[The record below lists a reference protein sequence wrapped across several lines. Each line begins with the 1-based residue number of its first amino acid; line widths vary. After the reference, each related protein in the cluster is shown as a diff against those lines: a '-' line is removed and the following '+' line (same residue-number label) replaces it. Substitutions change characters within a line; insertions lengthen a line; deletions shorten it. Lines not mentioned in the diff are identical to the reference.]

1 MLAGILLPLV
11 RPCQFLINSANRS
24 KGYKI
29 SGNAMRAIRQ
39 NRCHYCL
46 IGFFAHGYNIAQES
60 EEQSIMAH
68 QAPLKYVFYIAAT
81 PEKAWEGF
89 VSRESNRIIFSGAE
103 LQADFKPGG
112 SLAWVGAGP
121 DGKPMTYV
129 RGKVL
134 RFEPPKVFQ
143 YTFAMG
149 QNDKASRATIELV
162 PETEATK
169 VTVTHD
175 EWAEDDPTYAACA
188 DGWPRILSRLKTLL
202 ETGKTF
208 KPHSYEAGMV

>member
-1 MLAGILLPLV
+1 MIR
-11 RPCQFLINSANRS
+11 RPPRS
-24 KGYKI
+24 TLFPYTTLFR
-29 SGNAMRAIRQ
+29 S
-39 NRCHYCL
+39 
-46 IGFFAHGYNIAQES
+46 
-60 EEQSIMAH
+60 AH

-81 PEKAWEGF
+81 PEKVWEGF

-112 SLAWVGAGP
+112 LLAWVGAGP

-175 EWAEDDPTYAACA
+175 EWAEDDPTYEGVLK
-188 DGWPRILSRLKTLL
+188 DFWRLKPQDL
-202 ETGKTF
+202 
-208 KPHSYEAGMV
+208 

>member
-1 MLAGILLPLV
+1 MG
-11 RPCQFLINSANRS
+11 
-24 KGYKI
+24 
-29 SGNAMRAIRQ
+29 
-39 NRCHYCL
+39 
-46 IGFFAHGYNIAQES
+46 
-60 EEQSIMAH
+60 H
-68 QAPLKYVFYIAAT
+68 QAPLKYVFYIAAI
-81 PEKAWEGF
+81 PEKVWEGL

-103 LQADFKPGG
+103 FEADLKPGG
-112 SLAWVGAGP
+112 LLAWAGAGP

-149 QNDKASRATIELV
+149 QNDKTSRATIELM

-175 EWAEDDPTYAACA
+175 EWAEDDSTYAACA
-188 DGWPRILSRLKTLL
+188 DGRHSSRIDTRRKWSGIFRPAVCSKLALDSNAVSGNVGAGILESKKASRRVGEERGCK
-202 ETGKTF
+202 F
-208 KPHSYEAGMV
+208 IR